1 MIEVLL
7 GQSID
12 LEVEPNPNG
21 NPYLVLIIKYGIKTT
36 GSIVCLNRVQTERL
50 ITELQVKLRDLSD

>member
-21 NPYLVLIIKYGIKTT
+21 NPYLVLVIKYGIKTS
-36 GSIVCLNRVQTERL
+36 SIVCLNRVQTERL
-50 ITELQVKLRDLSD
+50 ITELQVKLRDLTD